1 MTMNDKSLHDIFID
15 ILRNKIPDHASLA
28 NNLVDMLYIG
38 KEAVYRRLRGEVPF
52 TFNEISV
59 IARRMGI
66 SLDQLIGTV
75 SERNRPFT
83 FKITRFAYPEEID
96 YVMIKEYVNLLQ
108 NARDE
113 DSDTEMGIAAKMIPD
128 ALHLRYKNITRFY
141 LFKWLYQYDNIE
153 GIKKF
158 HEVESTEEMLSILDE
173 SKDLYNYIKDV
184 YYIFDKMIFK
194 NIVDDIKY
202 FEKIG
207 LILRKDV
214 EELQESLFSLVD
226 YLENLAITGVNEVGN
241 KVRLY
246 ISNVNFE
253 AGYCYLNSEKYK
265 LNMVRIFTLY
275 DIYSLDHYSLTTAS
289 KWMQSLKRGSI
300 LISESGE
307 MQRLIFFKE
316 QREIISSL

>member
-1 MTMNDKSLHDIFID
+1 MTDKSLHDTFIE
-15 ILRNKIPDHASLA
+15 ILRNKVPDHTLLT

-38 KEAVYRRLRGEVPF
+38 KEAVYRRLRGDVPF
-52 TFNEISV
+52 TFNEISI
-59 IARRMGI
+59 IARKMGI
-66 SLDQLIGTV
+66 SLDHLIGTV
-75 SERNRPFT
+75 SERSRPFT
-83 FKITRFAYPEEID
+83 FKMTRFAYPEEVD
-96 YVMIKEYVNLLQ
+96 YVMIKEYVKVLK

-113 DSDTEMGIAAKMIPD
+113 DSDTEMGVAAKMIPD
-128 ALHLRYKNITRFY
+128 ALHLRYTNITRFY

-158 HEVESTEEMLSILDE
+158 HEVESTKLMLSILAE

-184 YYIFDKMIFK
+184 YYVFDKTVFK
-194 NIVDDIKY
+194 DIVDDIKY

-214 EELQESLFSLVD
+214 EELKENLFSLID
-226 YLENLAITGVNEVGN
+226 YLENLAITGVNELGN

-253 AGYCYLNSEKYK
+253 TGYCYINSGKYK

-275 DIYSLDHYSLTTAS
+275 DIYSLDHHSLATAS
-289 KWMQSLKRGSI
+289 KWMQSLRRGSI

-316 QREIISSL
+316 QRDVIGSL